1 VGTFFGTDGVRGVAN
16 TDLAPELAFKLG
28 RASAYYMSTKS
39 ERPRVLIGK
48 DTRLSGDMLEAAF
61 LAGSCSVGAE
71 VMRVGIVPTPCTAFL
86 TRALG
91 AHLGVM
97 ISASHNPIEDN
108 GIKLFSG
115 LGCKLPDNEEEKIE
129 ELLIAE
135 DDMLPRP
142 TGVDIGISSIVDDAE
157 DRYAARI
164 KGTVGADLSGLKIV
178 LDCAYG
184 AAFRLA
190 PRIFR
195 ELGARVIAIH
205 NEARGEKINVQCG
218 STNTATLK
226 KAVLAEN
233 ADFGVAFD
241 GDADRCL
248 AIDELGRYVDGD
260 QLLTIFSKY
269 LHDRGLLKEQT
280 LVATVMSNLGLEKA
294 MKKLGITLVRTKVG
308 DRYVLEEMKKRGAVL
323 GGEQSG
329 HIILIEYNTTG
340 DGIATAVLLSRI
352 VKESGKPL
360 SAHAAMMM
368 HMPQLLVN
376 VKARNKERL
385 SDDEDVSNAIKDV
398 EEILKDRGRL
408 LVRPSG
414 TEPLIRV
421 MAEGPDEHEL
431 HDVVGRIA
439 RMIEEKLG

>member
-1 VGTFFGTDGVRGVAN
+1 MGTFFGTDGVRGVAN

-28 RASAYYMSTKS
+28 RASASYMASQS

-61 LAGSCSVGAE
+61 LAGACSVGAD
-71 VMRVGIVPTPCTAFL
+71 VMRAGTVPTPCTAYL
-86 TRALG
+86 TRALE
-91 AHLGVM
+91 ANLGVM

-108 GIKLFSG
+108 GIKLFSSMG
-115 LGCKLPDNEEEKIE
+115 FKLPDDVEDKIE
-129 ELLIAE
+129 ELLLAE
-135 DDMLPRP
+135 DDRLPRP
-142 TGVDIGISSIVDDAE
+142 TGEDIGTASAVPDAE

-164 KGTVGADLSGLKIV
+164 KDTVGADLSGLTIV

-195 ELGARVIAIH
+195 ELGAKIIAIH
-205 NEARGEKINVQCG
+205 DQPAGDKINVHCG

-226 KAVLAEN
+226 KMVLSEK
-233 ADFGVAFD
+233 ADFGLAFD

-248 AIDELGRYVDGD
+248 AIDEQGRYVDGD
-260 QLLTIFSKY
+260 QLMTIFSKY
-269 LHDRGLLKEQT
+269 LLDRGLLKEKT

-294 MKKLGITLVRTKVG
+294 MRAMGVTLARTKVG

-340 DGIATAVLLSRI
+340 DGIATAVLLSKI

-360 SAHAAMMM
+360 SDHASMMM

-376 VKARNKERL
+376 VKARDKDRWT
-385 SDDEDVSNAIKDV
+385 DDEDVSNAIKDV

-421 MAEGPDEHEL
+421 MAEGPDEKEL

-439 RMIEEKLG
+439 RVIEEKLG